1 MVMIPDAVIT
11 DRTSLITPD
20 SAIPSG
26 QDNTKTLLRY
36 NIRLAAEEDP
46 ILAEHVLDW
55 QAGIDPFGRGGCY
68 DAARPELAAR
78 VAS

>member
-1 MVMIPDAVIT
+1 MVMIPETVIT
-11 DRTSLITPD
+11 DRTSLVTPD
-20 SAIPSG
+20 SSIPTG
-26 QDNTKTLLRY
+26 RDNPQSLVRY

-55 QAGIDPFGRGGCY
+55 QAGVDPFGRGGCY
-68 DAARPELAAR
+68 DAARPELASG